1 MLTLLKVTLAA
12 LLKFTYITIFESRKI
27 KKMSSEKAPLEA
39 RKVLREHLCRG
50 LIRAA
55 KIDLEV
61 VYLDEKAYRK
71 LKRED
76 GIVVVANHE
85 SNLDIPVLVVALDL
99 PLGFVAKK
107 EMENWPFYSMWM
119 KMSKCIFLDRS
130 NPREGIK
137 SIKKAVGIVK
147 QGYPTVIFPEGE
159 RTLTGNMGTFKKG
172 SFKLATETDGIIL
185 PVTIDGTFFVQNRK
199 NIRINPNQKV
209 RVTVGKP
216 IDLKKMYLEN
226 NKNLSE
232 IVQELVA
239 NQKIAKNN

>member
-1 MLTLLKVTLAA
+1 MLTLIKVTFVA
-12 LLKFTYITIFESRKI
+12 LLNFAYITIFNTRKI
-27 KKMSSEKAPLEA
+27 KKMSSDKAPLEA
-39 RKVLREHLCRG
+39 RKILKEKLCLS
-50 LIRAA
+50 LIKAA

-61 VYLDEKAYRK
+61 LYLDEKGYRK

-76 GIVVVANHE
+76 GIVVVANHQ
-85 SNLDIPVLVVALDL
+85 SNLDIPVLVAALDL

-137 SIKKAVGIVK
+137 SIKKAVHIVK
-147 QGYPTVIFPEGE
+147 EGYPTVIFPEGE
-159 RTLTGNMGTFKKG
+159 RTLTGEIGTFKKG
-172 SFKLATETDGIIL
+172 SFKLATETEGIIL

-199 NIRINPNQKV
+199 NVKINPNQKV

-226 NKNLSE
+226 SRNLSE

-239 NQKIAKNN
+239 NEKKVKNN